1 MKSYARFSY
10 QLLGDIAKNFE
21 GYFIDIKE
29 DLQSAKLG
37 YTILEY
43 ISMAFFTTAVT
54 FFIETILL
62 AFIFSLIGID
72 ILSSLLL
79 SLTLSFAISG
89 TILFL
94 FYSYP
99 ATVSK
104 SRGANI
110 EKSLPFAISYL
121 AAISSGNVPPSVLFK
136 TLSQFKEYG
145 EVSKEAGLMARDV
158 EMFGMPFSSAL
169 KRHAQRTPSRSFR
182 ELLWGINAII
192 SSGGDLVAYMKNKSD
207 EMMDEYRRKIRKYAQ
222 DLSLF
227 VEIYLTLI
235 MTGSIFFIV
244 LSSVISTISGG
255 LGLTNVQ
262 GLVVFVLLPGISLG
276 FIIVV
281 KAISPTE

>member
-10 QLLGDIAKNFE
+10 EIFGNLAKNFE
-21 GYFIDIKE
+21 SYFIDIKE
-29 DLQSAKLG
+29 DMQRAKLG
-37 YTILEY
+37 YTLLEY
-43 ISMAFFTTAVT
+43 ISMAFFTVAIT

-62 AFIFSLIGID
+62 SFIFAIIGID
-72 ILSSLLL
+72 ILSSILL
-79 SLTLSFAISG
+79 SLTLAFAISG
-89 TILFL
+89 TLFFL

-104 SRGANI
+104 SRGSKI

-121 AAISSGNVPPSVLFK
+121 AAISSGNVPPSTLFK

-145 EVSKEAGLMARDV
+145 EVAREAEILARDV
-158 EMFGMPFSSAL
+158 EMFGMSFSAAV
-169 KRHAQRTPSRSFR
+169 KRQAQRTPSKAFKD
-182 ELLWGINAII
+182 LLWGINAII
-192 SSGGDLVAYMKNKSD
+192 SSGGDLVSYLKNKAD
-207 EMMDEYRRKIRKYAQ
+207 EMMEEYRRRIRKYSQ

-235 MTGSIFFIV
+235 LTGSIFFIV
-244 LSSVISTISGG
+244 LSSVISSISGG

-262 GLVVFVLLPGISLG
+262 GLVVFILLPGISLG
-276 FIIVV
+276 FLIVI